1 MNDGDS
7 SVVMDKIMAPI
18 AHRGGYLSG
27 RIRLFIP
34 SVMLYLDQRCR

>member
-18 AHRGGYLSG
+18 AHRGRYLSG

-34 SVMLYLDQRCR
+34 SSVML